1 MSRISTAL
9 VKLFKH
15 PLVVVEVIIAVGL
28 LVSGLY
34 TVGPWYVTNATTPIG
49 QAIDSTL
56 VRMSIGA
63 FYTLSALT
71 SLWGGFKDWDESR
84 SIGLFMMFLSYS
96 FITIL
101 RWMAI
106 GFVPLTWVFSLTL
119 ALIVAFLYFR
129 IRLLK

>member
-9 VKLFKH
+9 VKIYNH
-15 PLVVVEVIIAVGL
+15 PLVVIEVIIAVGL

-34 TVGPWYVTNATTPIG
+34 SLGPWYQVNATTPIG
-49 QAIDSTL
+49 KAIDSTIM
-56 VRMSIGA
+56 RMSIGG
-63 FYTLSALT
+63 FYSLSGAV
-71 SLWGGFKDWDESR
+71 SLWGIVVLRGHES

-96 FITIL
+96 FMTIL

-106 GFVPLTWVFSLTL
+106 GFTPLTWVFSVTL

>member
-34 TVGPWYVTNATTPIG
+34 TVGPWYVTNATTPLG
-49 QAIDSTL
+49 QTIDSTL
-56 VRMSIGA
+56 VRMAIGG
-63 FYTLSALT
+63 FYALSALT
-71 SLWGGFKDWDESR
+71 SLWGGFRDWDESR

-101 RWMAI
+101 RWIAI
-106 GFVPLTWVFSLTL
+106 GFVPLTWIFSLTL

>member
-34 TVGPWYVTNATTPIG
+34 TAGPWYVPSATTPLG

-56 VRMSIGA
+56 VRMAIGG
-63 FYTLSALT
+63 FYALSALT
-71 SLWGGFKDWDESR
+71 SLWGGFRDWDESR

-101 RWMAI
+101 RWISI
-106 GFVPLTWVFSLTL
+106 GLVPLTWIFSLTL